1 MTDQDLLV
9 EVKAGLGI
17 PAAATAF
24 DAVLTQK
31 LKAVKAYMA
40 GAGVSD
46 TVMASDAAVGAIVIG
61 TTDMWNIQGGEA
73 KFSPLFHSLTAQ
85 LAFRSLPPEE
95 TTE

>member
-1 MTDQDLLV
+1 MTNQELLV

-17 PAAATAF
+17 PSAVTAF

-31 LKAVKAYMA
+31 LKAVQGYMT

-46 TVMASDAAVGAIVIG
+46 TVLASDAAVGAIVIG
-61 TTDMWNIQGGEA
+61 TTDMWSIQGGEA

-85 LAFRSLPPEE
+85 LASRSLPPEE
-95 TTE
+95 TET